1 MPPGKIDLSKWTYSS
16 VRSRETVAQMDIRTP
31 SPRSSIFISQTS
43 RVLSAKR
50 RGAQPGPRASAVG
63 ADGRFRSITEAC
75 RETDRSERSKV
86 SQKSPIHSEITRSEK
101 NIGDTHETT
110 LALRLVY
117 VDALREGEP
126 SLSDLVEAEKI
137 IEDVEAK
144 SRRVSGSDHPFTR
157 GAKAKLEKVRLE
169 VSRAAE
175 RRRRAGR

>member
-1 MPPGKIDLSKWTYSS
+1 MLAQGREVAHDVLGK
-16 VRSRETVAQMDIRTP
+16 AA
-31 SPRSSIFISQTS
+31 
-43 RVLSAKR
+43 AKL
-50 RGAQPGPRASAVG
+50 AIALL
-63 ADGRFRSITEAC
+63 D
-75 RETDRSERSKV
+75 TDRVAEA
-86 SQKSPIHSEITRSEK
+86 KSLLLSEITRSEK
-101 NIGDTHETT
+101 NIGDAHETT

-117 VDALREGEP
+117 VDALRDDKP
-126 SLSDLVEAEKI
+126 SLSDLVEAETI

>member
-1 MPPGKIDLSKWTYSS
+1 MLAS
-16 VRSRETVAQMDIRTP
+16 VLKTARS
-31 SPRSSIFISQTS
+31 
-43 RVLSAKR
+43 
-50 RGAQPGPRASAVG
+50 GAGLLL
-63 ADGRFRSITEAC
+63 
-75 RETDRSERSKV
+75 
-86 SQKSPIHSEITRSEK
+86 SEITRSEK

-117 VDALREGEP
+117 VDALREDEP
-126 SLSDLVEAEKI
+126 SLRDLVEAKTI